1 MIWAALMTEADV
13 VVIGGGIVGVASA
26 YYLARRGIRVL
37 LVEKGSI
44 AGEAS
49 GRNGGHLSPTIDGAW
64 APLARLA
71 LDTWP
76 ELVQDIEGPTEY
88 CRAGGLYL
96 IVADDPTEPTELLA
110 YRHDRGFVAEL
121 LSPEDCRKLLPG
133 LSHEIKGGVLSPRH
147 GHVNPILTTK
157 SLAAAATQYG
167 ANLWLHT
174 QVTGIDVH
182 DDAVTAVHTT
192 RGPIG
197 TPVVVDA
204 AGPWAAQIAQMVGVA
219 CPITARR
226 IQILLSEAQPPL
238 TNLIWGGNGL
248 YARQALSGQL
258 HFGAAGPPWE
268 PAVQD
273 FDRGLSA
280 PTMQRTARRMLEL
293 MPGLA
298 DVRIL
303 RSWSGVIGP
312 TSDGV
317 PILEACSTPR
327 GFILATGFGGNGF
340 VTGPAVGKIVAELVC
355 TGTSST
361 DIDGLRPARFSPV

>member
-1 MIWAALMTEADV
+1 MTEADV
-13 VVIGGGIVGVASA
+13 VVVGGGIVGVASA
-26 YYLARRGIRVL
+26 YYLSRRGVRVL

-64 APLARLA
+64 APLAKLA

-76 ELVQDIEGPTEY
+76 DLVEEIEGPTEF
-88 CRAGGLYL
+88 CRAGGLYV
-96 IVADDPTEPTELLA
+96 IVADDPTEPIDLLH
-110 YRHDRGFVAEL
+110 YRHERGFVAEL

-133 LSHEIKGGVLSPRH
+133 LNHEIKGGVLSPRH

-157 SLAAAATQYG
+157 SLAAAAARNG
-167 ANLWLHT
+167 AQFWLHT
-174 QVTGIDVH
+174 QVSGIEVH
-182 DDAVTAVHTT
+182 DEAIQKVHTT
-192 RGPIG
+192 RGSIS
-197 TPVVVDA
+197 TPAVVDA
-204 AGPWAAQIAQMVGVA
+204 AGPWAAQIAKMAGVD
-219 CPITARR
+219 CPVTPRR

-238 TNLIWGGNGL
+238 TNLIWGGNGV

-268 PAVQD
+268 PAVQA

-280 PTMQRTARRMLEL
+280 ATMQRTARSMFEL

-312 TSDGV
+312 SSDGV
-317 PILEACSTPR
+317 PILEACPTPR

-355 TGTSST
+355 TGTPAV
-361 DIDGLRPARFSPV
+361 DIDGLRLSRFGPL